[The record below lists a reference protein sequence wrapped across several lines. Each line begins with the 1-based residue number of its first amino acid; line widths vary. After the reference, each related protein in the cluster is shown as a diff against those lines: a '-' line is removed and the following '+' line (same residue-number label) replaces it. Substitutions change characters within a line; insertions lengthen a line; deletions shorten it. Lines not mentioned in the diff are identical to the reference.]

1 MLKTC
6 SICGRIHDFNQVCTR
21 PCKKKTT
28 RQNAFRDTYQWK
40 QKRNQI
46 KSRDKYLCQV
56 CLTDKYKTNY
66 RYTYDELEVHHIV
79 PIEEDYSL
87 RLDSNN
93 LITLCRMHH
102 EMAEAGEI
110 SKEEL
115 KEMIGAEK

>member
-6 SICGRIHDFNQVCTR
+6 SICGRIHDINIICSRQR
-21 PCKKKTT
+21 KKKKTI
-28 RQNAFRDTYQWK
+28 QIDFRNTYKWK

-46 KSRDKYLCQV
+46 KIRDKYLCKV
-56 CLTDKYKTNY
+56 CITGKYNTLYKYN
-66 RYTYDELEVHHIV
+66 YDELEVHHIV

-87 RLDSNN
+87 RLDDNN

-102 EMAEAGEI
+102 EMAEAGKI

-115 KEMIGAEK
+115 KEMIGVEE